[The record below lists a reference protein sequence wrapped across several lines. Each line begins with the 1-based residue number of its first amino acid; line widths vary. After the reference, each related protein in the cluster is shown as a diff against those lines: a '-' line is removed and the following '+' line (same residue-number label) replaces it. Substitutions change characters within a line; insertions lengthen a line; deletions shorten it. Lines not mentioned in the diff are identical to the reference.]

1 MSDEPMQ
8 PMQPLEEFQQK
19 FRTAELL
26 ITEFDHWLW
35 TVRAVQSTV
44 GAGVLSLK
52 RFAAQFGE
60 LSAEETSE
68 LAAASKAIEAAL
80 QATFQPD
87 KMNYLMLMMVDPHVH
102 FHVLPRYAEPRDFVG
117 IEWKDAGWPGI
128 PVLGGEASTDEVLHA
143 IRDRLRSVP

>member
-1 MSDEPMQ
+1 MTDKSLEPLE
-8 PMQPLEEFQQK
+8 PLEEFQQK

-52 RFAAQFGE
+52 RYAAQFGE
-60 LSAEETSE
+60 LSAEEAAE
-68 LAAASKAIEAAL
+68 LAGASKTIEAAL
-80 QATFQPD
+80 QATFKPD

-102 FHVLPRYAEPRDFVG
+102 FHVLPRYAEPRDFAGV
-117 IEWKDAGWPGI
+117 EWKDAGWPGI
-128 PVLGGEASTDEVLHA
+128 PVVGGEASTDEVLNA
-143 IRDRLRSVP
+143 IRDHLRSAP

>member
-1 MSDEPMQ
+1 MTLTDEPS
-8 PMQPLEEFQQK
+8 QPLKEFQQK
-19 FRTAELL
+19 FRTAEVL

-52 RFAAQFGE
+52 RYASQFGE
-60 LSAEETSE
+60 LSAEEAAE
-68 LAAASKAIEAAL
+68 LADASKAIEAAL

-102 FHVLPRYAEPRDFVG
+102 FHVLPRYAEPRSFAE
-117 IEWKDAGWPGI
+117 IEWKDTGWPGI
-128 PVLGGEASTDEVLHA
+128 PVLGGEASTDEVLHT
-143 IRDRLRSVP
+143 IRDRLRSTP